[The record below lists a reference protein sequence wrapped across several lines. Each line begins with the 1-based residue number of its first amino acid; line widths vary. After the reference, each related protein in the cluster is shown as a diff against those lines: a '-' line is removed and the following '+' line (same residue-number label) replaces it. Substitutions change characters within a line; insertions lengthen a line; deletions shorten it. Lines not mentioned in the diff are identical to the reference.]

1 MDSRYILELG
11 QLGPSDEVDKGDE
24 GEGVIKNNSKVSGLN
39 KNLVIG
45 GAITLVGMIGNRH

>member
-39 KNLVIG
+39 NNLVIG